1 MSEQYTTNTATAAE
15 RTAAGKR
22 RGQALIGAASGVAVI
37 AVLIGTFAWVQSS
50 EKEPVA
56 APAPATATGT
66 PRPAEPEPT
75 EAPPAEQ
82 PAGVPT
88 PPALKTEPVVKGGTG
103 AVKKLTATQL
113 IKGTG
118 PAVAKGQTIAV
129 NYTGVTYKTGKKF
142 DSSWQRGQPFT
153 TQIGVGAVIPGWDQ
167 GLIGVPVGSRV
178 QLDIPA
184 NLAYGDEPQGGAP
197 GGDLRFVVDIL
208 AAR

>member
-22 RGQALIGAASGVAVI
+22 RGQALIGAAAGVAVI
-37 AVLIGTFAWVQSS
+37 AVLIGTFAWVQLS
-50 EKEPVA
+50 ENEPAA
-56 APAPATATGT
+56 APAAAATTGD
-66 PRPAEPEPT
+66 PRPAEPVPT
-75 EAPPAEQ
+75 AAPPAED
-82 PAGVPT
+82 PAGLPT

-153 TQIGVGAVIPGWDQ
+153 TQIGVGSVIPGWDQ
-167 GLIGVPVGSRV
+167 GLVGVPVGSRV

-184 NLAYGDEPQGGAP
+184 ALAYGDKPQGGAP
-197 GGDLRFVVDIL
+197 AGDLRFVVDIL
-208 AAR
+208 AAQ